1 MRRTSNNAKPVT
13 WTDECS
19 NEQVAVDDRLDSTLI
34 SWLSNCFFIYT
45 SIFTF
50 CLRVIS
56 HFLSHFSL
64 SLFFFLSHTKC
75 TFREAHLSL
84 TTNASLLALLIA
96 ATVPWQTGRQEERV
110 KWAAEREAR
119 LEFIEKLFANIQ
131 RRLQFPKT
139 DKLRDGRYSY
149 KRWQGWAARHFVRA
163 KQMRE
168 FLFLSRR

>member
-19 NEQVAVDDRLDSTLI
+19 NEQVAADDRLDSTLI

-75 TFREAHLSL
+75 TFRETHLSL

-96 ATVPWQTGRQEERV
+96 QLSLDRQDGRKREWSGRQR
-110 KWAAEREAR
+110 
-119 LEFIEKLFANIQ
+119 EKLGWNSSRSYSPIFKGDSS
-131 RRLQFPKT
+131 FPKQT
-139 DKLRDGRYSY
+139 NCVTVDILTNDGRVGQLDISWGQS
-149 KRWQGWAARHFVRA
+149 KWGNFC
-163 KQMRE
+163 
-168 FLFLSRR
+168 FLSRR